1 MAAAAQAG
9 RGFDFLMKL
18 VLIGDS
24 AVGKSCLLMRFA
36 EQTYSDT
43 LMTTI
48 GIDFKTKMVELDKTI
63 VKMQVWDTAG
73 QERFESLSAGGLT
86 RAYYRGAMGI
96 ILVYDITDAR
106 SLSNIR
112 NWMRNIES
120 NAEDHV
126 DKVLVGNKSDMESER
141 EVETEK
147 GQALADQYGIPFF
160 ETSAKDDV
168 LVTEAFLELAKIV
181 KKRLMRDQERAGG
194 GSPSEP
200 APGTIKLGGMNQK
213 KMKTQCCKAG

>member
-1 MAAAAQAG
+1 MASGAQSG

-48 GIDFKTKMVELDKTI
+48 GIDFKTKMVELDKSI
-63 VKMQVWDTAG
+63 IKLQVWDTAG

-106 SLSNIR
+106 SLNNIR

-126 DKVLVGNKSDMESER
+126 DKVLVGNKSDMETER
-141 EVETEK
+141 EVDTEK

-181 KKRLMRDQERAGG
+181 KKRLMKTESRQAA
-194 GSPSEP
+194 S
-200 APGTIKLGGMNQK
+200 APDDGTIKLGGGNQK
-213 KMKTQCCKAG
+213 KVKGQCCK

>member
-1 MAAAAQAG
+1 MSAVASG
-9 RGFDFLMKL
+9 KGFDFLMKL

-36 EQTYSDT
+36 EDSFSDQ

-48 GIDFKTKMVELDKTI
+48 GIDFKTKMVELEKSMI
-63 VKMQVWDTAG
+63 KLQVWDTAG

-96 ILVYDITDAR
+96 ILVYDITDMR
-106 SLSNIR
+106 SLQNIR
-112 NWMRNIES
+112 NWMRNIEA
-120 NAEDHV
+120 NAEEHV

-141 EVETEK
+141 EVDTEQ

-160 ETSAKDDV
+160 ETSAKENV
-168 LVTEAFLELAKIV
+168 LVNEAFLELAKIV
-181 KKRLMRDQERAGG
+181 KKRLMKAEAEKADQGEKQHA
-194 GSPSEP
+194 SVTLNS
-200 APGTIKLGGMNQK
+200 K
-213 KMKTQCCKAG
+213 KANKSAQCCK